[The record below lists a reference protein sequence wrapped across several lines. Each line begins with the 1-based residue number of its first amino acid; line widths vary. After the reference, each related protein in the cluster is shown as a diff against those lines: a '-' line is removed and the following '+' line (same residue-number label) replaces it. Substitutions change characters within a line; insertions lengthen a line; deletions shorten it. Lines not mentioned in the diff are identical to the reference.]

1 MWRCLWLY
9 VNGGKWK
16 RIIHRVEGVV
26 QRCLVDVANTFCTCL
41 RWFYFAICSGNEVC
55 GFKVCG
61 LLDKSTHT
69 NSIMYPHYDSN
80 RRFSQCVLNCCIWSL
95 LNTKYRHYLAWPSYT
110 KCRCSLP
117 ALVPGQPHRF
127 SRENRDSLVGFMESF
142 WRQWRY
148 RPRKRQ
154 AWCSRK

>member
-1 MWRCLWLY
+1 LSVLCGGFWEIVWTFLPGSPCGPLY

-55 GFKVCG
+55 GFKVCS
-61 LLDKSTHT
+61 LLDKSFQT
-69 NSIMYPHYDSN
+69 NNIMYPHYDNN
-80 RRFSQCVLNCCIWSL
+80 RHFLLVYAQFLYIWRL

-117 ALVPGQPHRF
+117 TLVPGQPHRV
-127 SRENRDSLVGFMESF
+127 L
-142 WRQWRY
+142 
-148 RPRKRQ
+148 
-154 AWCSRK
+154 